1 MEELHKLLK
10 RQIKKHL
17 DTNEIPENLK
27 PLLNAVSE
35 AYKEQDEDR
44 LINERAM
51 ELSSSELS
59 EMIKKLKETQM
70 ELIQKEK
77 MASIGQLA
85 AGIAHEINN
94 PLGYII
100 SNMDTLHNYIQKY
113 KKYLSIIDE
122 IKQLPQE
129 CSALIDELKA
139 FEKNNNLSFIN
150 EDIKEIVADS
160 LEGLNRISK
169 IVKGL
174 RDFSRLNPK
183 DNFTSYNLNQGIE
196 DTLMIAN
203 NSIKYNAVV
212 NLELSE
218 IPTIEALGSEINQV
232 ILNMLINASH
242 AIKCNSKQGII
253 NIRTYQKGNQ
263 VILEIEDNGIGI
275 PKEFLVKVF
284 DPFFTTKQVGEGT
297 GLGLSISYDIIVNKH
312 NGKIDVR
319 SEVGKGTTFIIQIP
333 INSS

>member
-284 DPFFTTKQVGEGT
+284 DPFFTTKPVGEGT